1 MKATYFFDMDGTLA
15 HYDRWVYEPD
25 GQPWYEKIR
34 GTHYFRHLLPHMQM
48 VDLVNRKLQECP
60 GRVYILTSV
69 DVPQEI
75 FYEHTAD
82 KIHWVNTHLSGLLP
96 EHFLVVHSRRP
107 GKGKQT
113 KSDVA
118 IGTLQRPLSQTD
130 YLYDDFNPNLENWK
144 VYRGTPIKVLNG
156 INHDRPDMETIT
168 II

>member
-1 MKATYFFDMDGTLA
+1 MEPNYFFDMDGTLA

-34 GTHYFRHLLPHMQM
+34 GTHYYRSLLPHMRM
-48 VDLVNRKLQECP
+48 VDLVNGLLQEHP
-60 GRVYILTSV
+60 EQVYILTSV
-69 DVPQEI
+69 DVPPEI

-82 KIHWVNTHLSGLLP
+82 KIHWVNRYLTGLLP

-107 GKGKQT
+107 AQGKKN

-118 IGTLQRPLSQTD
+118 KEQLQRPLAQTD
-130 YLYDDFNPNLENWK
+130 YLYDDFNPNLEDWRT
-144 VYRGTPIKVLNG
+144 YGGTPIKVLNG
-156 INHDRPDMETIT
+156 INHDRPDMQSIK